1 VAAITLV
8 KGETAALDRTW
19 MSMPDGST
27 RQVAVHVV
35 HDLPHLV
42 VESLFGIEDG
52 LWGVLARGGF
62 GAANLARTRS
72 RGRRSRLVTDEP
84 LDDLG
89 ARNWRGHL
97 VAKAATN
104 AVMNR
109 WQEGP
114 DTPDGVRARLR
125 PGDEAEAD
133 YRQRIAGLLGR
144 LDDATIALA
153 ISGTRNLSS
162 AWARL
167 PAGGM
172 LRLQWPLPRG
182 AVAGAAAGCGTPG
195 GLSGTSTRTPIH
207 GPTLRGAARRHA
219 HVMNINMYVINA
231 ILILMVIRQV
241 REHPL
246 DLRSLAVPVLA
257 VGCAAVLF
265 LHSVPGGGND
275 IVLELSGVLVGAVM
289 GAVGGLATRLRLG
302 ANGRPLGRAGW
313 LAASMWVGGVGARLA
328 FAVAASNGAGPA
340 IARFSVAHHI
350 TGSAAWVAALIMMAL
365 ADVLTR
371 LVIIYLRGRRLA
383 GPATT
388 TVRTPAGIHA

>member
-8 KGETAALDRTW
+8 KGETSALDRTW

-172 LRLQWPLPRG
+172 LRLQWPLPR
-182 AVAGAAAGCGTPG
+182 AA
-195 GLSGTSTRTPIH
+195 
-207 GPTLRGAARRHA
+207 
-219 HVMNINMYVINA
+219 
-231 ILILMVIRQV
+231 Q
-241 REHPL
+241 
-246 DLRSLAVPVLA
+246 
-257 VGCAAVLF
+257 
-265 LHSVPGGGND
+265 
-275 IVLELSGVLVGAVM
+275 
-289 GAVGGLATRLRLG
+289 
-302 ANGRPLGRAGW
+302 
-313 LAASMWVGGVGARLA
+313 
-328 FAVAASNGAGPA
+328 
-340 IARFSVAHHI
+340 
-350 TGSAAWVAALIMMAL
+350 
-365 ADVLTR
+365 
-371 LVIIYLRGRRLA
+371 
-383 GPATT
+383 
-388 TVRTPAGIHA
+388 PAG